1 MKKRKKLLSVNVD
14 AKTSKGV
21 KMGYLTGIQYLAPSK
36 LSGKD
41 LCVSASPSCRR
52 DCLNSAGRGRFS
64 NVQIARL
71 NKTRFFLDYRDEYFE
86 SLIWDIHALERKAKR
101 ENLIPCVRLNG
112 TSDIM
117 YERLQHD
124 GANIMQHFPSMI
136 FYDYTKHFLRTFD
149 DRRDTSWPI
158 PDNYHLTFSRS
169 EVNQDHCLALS
180 VRHPNVNVAVV
191 FSGALPGRY
200 MGRTVF
206 NADESDLR
214 FLDPPGVI
222 VGLKA
227 KGKAK
232 VDSSGFVV
240 ENK

>member
-1 MKKRKKLLSVNVD
+1 MKKRKKLLSVNAD
-14 AKTSKGV
+14 PKTSKGV
-21 KMGYLTGIQYLAPSK
+21 QMGYLTAIQYLAPSK

-41 LCVSASPSCRR
+41 LCTSASAGCRKG
-52 DCLNSAGRGRFS
+52 CLNFAGRGRFS

-117 YERLQHD
+117 YERLQHN
-124 GANIMQHFPSMI
+124 GANIMEHFPDMI
-136 FYDYTKHFLRTFD
+136 MYDYTKHYRRIFD
-149 DRRDTSWPI
+149 DIGQAWPI

-169 EVNQDHCLALS
+169 EVNQDHCLALN
-180 VRHPNVNVAVV
+180 VKHPRVNVAVV
-191 FSGALPGRY
+191 FNGALPGRY
-200 MGRTVF
+200 MGRPVF

-232 VDSSGFVV
+232 RDTSGFVV
-240 ENK
+240 GNK